1 MNPNRRTAGNGV
13 HRTTRL
19 LLAIVIALTLTVL
32 LACTAAPSDPT
43 PDNQTTV
50 AAGIAAGIA
59 ATKESDKSIEATITA
74 RVEATKDAAPTST
87 TEPKPTPTLAPT
99 AKSPQIPTPRSPT
112 DPFSAGILIYGNGD
126 SVPTIQPDPT
136 ANEQSEN
143 ENGDRDIS
151 MGTESKS
158 WYSTCLART
167 WKAISPDTSVGTAV
181 LLMAAC
187 TYPTRLDQ
195 MSCTDV
201 GHQLTDP
208 DEYLPGLEIE
218 GFESLELSDRTDASI
233 SCNGLADTSEGP
245 KQLTIRMYRP
255 SARDQYTIIVNN
267 PDGSGGLVYRGSLQ
281 ARPRW
286 GDENPTVTPVPQAT
300 QAPQEP
306 QEPQPTRM
314 PPDTYP

>member
-1 MNPNRRTAGNGV
+1 MHWTEEGRIQVTKKF
-13 HRTTRL
+13 
-19 LLAIVIALTLTVL
+19 AIG
-32 LACTAAPSDPT
+32 TAAAF
-43 PDNQTTV
+43 V
-50 AAGIAAGIA
+50 GLAL
-59 ATKESDKSIEATITA
+59 
-74 RVEATKDAAPTST
+74 VM
-87 TEPKPTPTLAPT
+87 TL
-99 AKSPQIPTPRSPT
+99 
-112 DPFSAGILIYGNGD
+112 LIGMLISGDED
-126 SVPTIQPDPT
+126 SVPRVQADPT
-136 ANEQSEN
+136 SNEQSEKEN
-143 ENGDRDIS
+143 EDRDISDRDISDRDIS

-167 WKAISPDTSVGTAV
+167 WRAISPDTSVGTAV

-245 KQLTIRMYRP
+245 KQLTIHLYRP
-255 SARDQYTIIVNN
+255 SVRDQYTITATN

-286 GDENPTVTPVPQAT
+286 GDPTSVPTKPPQATAAPQVPQAT
-300 QAPQEP
+300 
-306 QEPQPTRM
+306 RM
-314 PPDTYP
+314 PPGTHR